1 MESQPNFHEISRE
14 RKVLRKT
21 LNEEPESIKPVIEE
35 TIEPLNE
42 KAKEFSQEYP
52 ITPERDNSGKIV
64 KLEGLGKGLRRV
76 REDKVRGGKKTMD

>member
-1 MESQPNFHEISRE
+1 M
-14 RKVLRKT
+14 
-21 LNEEPESIKPVIEE
+21 NEVPESIKPVIEE

-64 KLEGLGKGLRRV
+64 NW
-76 REDKVRGGKKTMD
+76 KV